1 MNDMKTLAIL
11 LAGLAALHSPTF
23 AATAQTQHAAHAHKA
38 DSAKRATHAQGVK
51 APQGTQ
57 TGTSTQ
63 SATAATST
71 SQDGAVPT
79 RARANGVLD
88 EIVAVVNK
96 DVITEN
102 ELEDRVHSVA
112 LNLRRQNI
120 QLPPMEQL
128 RKQVLERLILERII
142 LQRAQE
148 TGLRVDD
155 QMVNASIEQI
165 AQQNNMT
172 VEALRQR
179 LLADG
184 VAFSAF
190 RQQIR
195 DEIITQRL
203 REREVD
209 QKIDISETEVNTY
222 LADQA
227 QQAKGLE
234 YHLARIVLPID
245 RAENDDVIKA
255 LAEKVMS
262 QARSGQAFDT
272 LAATYSRSEDALHG
286 GDLGWHPIT
295 DFPPSLRQVLSGTIP
310 ADGIFLVR
318 VNDSWQIFKVLEQRQ
333 NKSNPLL
340 GPVEETHV
348 RHILM
353 FTSELMPE
361 SDVLRRLNDIRQRII
376 KGETDFAT
384 MARLN
389 SVDASST
396 RGGDLGWVLPG
407 DTVPAFEQ
415 VMNRLALNEISLP
428 VKTQF
433 GYHLIQVL
441 ERKKQEQGNPERQRL
456 LARQAIREKKLAEAT
471 YNWQRQLRDEAY
483 VEIRD
488 NRP

>member
-1 MNDMKTLAIL
+1 MNNLKTIAIL
-11 LAGLAALHSPTF
+11 IAGMAAIQSPAF
-23 AATAQTQHAAHAHKA
+23 AATAK
-38 DSAKRATHAQGVK
+38 THATPAK
-51 APQGTQ
+51 AA
-57 TGTSTQ
+57 
-63 SATAATST
+63 ATAPAAAPAAADAKATQNGS
-71 SQDGAVPT
+71 
-79 RARANGVLD
+79 GVLD
-88 EIVAVVNK
+88 QIVAVVNK

-102 ELEDRVHSVA
+102 ELQDRVHAVA

-128 RKQVLERLILERII
+128 RSQVLERLILERII
-142 LQRAQE
+142 LQRAQD

-165 AQQNNMT
+165 AQQNNLT

-184 VAFSAF
+184 VPFNAF

-209 QKIDISETEVNTY
+209 QKIDISEPEINAY

-227 QQAKGLE
+227 AQAKGQE
-234 YHLARIVLPID
+234 FHLARIVLPID
-245 RAENDDVIKA
+245 RAENDAVIKA
-255 LAEKVMS
+255 LADKVMNE
-262 QARSGQAFDT
+262 ARAGKAFDT

-286 GDLGWHPIT
+286 GDLGWHSAQ
-295 DFPPSLRQVLSGTIP
+295 DFPPALRQALAEEVP
-310 ADGIFLVR
+310 ADGLFMLR
-318 VNDSWQIFKVLEQRQ
+318 VNDSWQIFKLIEKRQ
-333 NKSNPLL
+333 SSASPMM
-340 GPVEETHV
+340 GPVQETHV

-353 FTSELMPE
+353 FVNDMMPE
-361 SDVLRRLNDIRQRII
+361 AEVLRRLNDIRQRIM

-407 DTVPAFEQ
+407 DTVPAFEE
-415 VMNRLALNEISLP
+415 VMNKLKPNEISTP

-441 ERKKQEQGNPERQRL
+441 DRKTQDQGNPERIRL
-456 LARQAIREKKLAEAT
+456 MARQAIREKKLAEAT

-488 NRP
+488 TAH

>member
-1 MNDMKTLAIL
+1 MNNLKTIAFL
-11 LAGLAALHSPTF
+11 LAGLA
-23 AATAQTQHAAHAHKA
+23 TAQLPTLASAAA
-38 DSAKRATHAQGVK
+38 
-51 APQGTQ
+51 APNTAVA
-57 TGTSTQ
+57 TGTENP
-63 SATAATST
+63 AAEAASLAQNN
-71 SQDGAVPT
+71 SGA
-79 RARANGVLD
+79 LD
-88 EIVAVVNK
+88 QIVAVVNK

-102 ELEDRVHSVA
+102 ELQDRVHAVA

-120 QLPPMEQL
+120 QLPPMDQL
-128 RKQVLERLILERII
+128 RSQVLERLILERII
-142 LQRAQE
+142 LQRAQD

-165 AQQNNMT
+165 AQQNNLT

-179 LLADG
+179 LLADR
-184 VAFSAF
+184 VSFNAF

-209 QKIDISETEVNTY
+209 QKIEISEPEINAY
-222 LADQA
+222 LAEQVA
-227 QQAKGLE
+227 QTKGQE
-234 YHLARIVLPID
+234 FHLARIVLPVEN
-245 RAENDDVIKA
+245 AENDSVVKS
-255 LAEKVMS
+255 LTEKVLEE
-262 QARSGQAFDT
+262 ARSGKAFDT
-272 LAATYSRSEDALHG
+272 LAATYSRSEDALQG
-286 GDLGWHPIT
+286 GDLGWHSAQ
-295 DFPPSLRQVLSGTIP
+295 DYPPALRQALTSNLP
-310 ADGIFLVR
+310 AGGLFMLRI
-318 VNDSWQIFKVLEQRQ
+318 NNSWQIFKVIVKRQ
-333 NKSNPLL
+333 AKSSALT

-353 FTSELMPE
+353 FVSDMMPE
-361 SDVLRRLNDIRQRII
+361 AEVVRRLNDIRQRIL
-376 KGETDFAT
+376 KGETDFPT

-407 DTVPAFEQ
+407 DTVPAFES
-415 VMNRLALNEISLP
+415 VMNQLKPNEISTP

-441 ERKKQEQGNPERQRL
+441 DRKKQDQGNPERIRL
-456 LARQAIREKKLAEAT
+456 MARQAIREKKLSEAV

-488 NRP
+488 INAR

>member
-1 MNDMKTLAIL
+1 MTTMNNIKTIAL
-11 LAGLAALHSPTF
+11 LIAGFAALQSPGF
-23 AATAQTQHAAHAHKA
+23 AADAARPAQAAKGKPVAAKTAPAPSQAPVTQNA
-38 DSAKRATHAQGVK
+38 G
-51 APQGTQ
+51 
-57 TGTSTQ
+57 
-63 SATAATST
+63 
-71 SQDGAVPT
+71 
-79 RARANGVLD
+79 GVLD
-88 EIVAVVNK
+88 QIVAVVNK

-102 ELEDRVHSVA
+102 ELQDRVHSVA

-142 LQRAQE
+142 LQRAQD

-165 AQQNNMT
+165 AQQNNLT

-184 VAFSAF
+184 VPFASF

-209 QKIDISETEVNTY
+209 QKIDISETEINTY

-227 QQAKGLE
+227 AQAKGQQ

-245 RAENDDVIKA
+245 RAENDQTIKA
-255 LAEKVMS
+255 LADKVIAE
-262 QARSGQAFDT
+262 ARAGQAFET

-286 GDLGWHPIT
+286 GDLGWHPLA
-295 DFPPSLRQVLSGTIP
+295 DFPPSLKQVLSGKLP
-310 ADGIFLVR
+310 ADGLFAVR
-318 VNDSWQIFKVLEQRQ
+318 INDSWQVFKVLEQRQ
-333 NKSNPLL
+333 NQTSPLM
-340 GPVEETHV
+340 GPVQETHV

-353 FTSELMPE
+353 FANDLMPE
-361 SDVLRRLNDIRQRII
+361 STVLHRLNEIRQRII
-376 KGETDFAT
+376 NGETDFAT

-407 DTVPAFEQ
+407 DTVPAFEE
-415 VMNRLALNEISLP
+415 VMNRLKPDEISLP

-441 ERKKQEQGNPERQRL
+441 ERKTQEQGNPERIRL
-456 LARQAIREKKLAEAT
+456 MARQAIREKKLAEAT

-483 VEIRD
+483 VEIR
-488 NRP
+488 NNL